1 MENNWGQGRL
11 LALELTVDLGTQAD
25 RGPCPGQP
33 TRPTGQAGWGKAL
46 GKDVQIPG
54 PKEESPLRPFGGGPG
69 QWPDAALGCRKSFSG
84 ICSVPPV
91 STVLQWLFLPFLP
104 VLLSTKSFIET
115 SPGQAN
121 PLSFLAL
128 GVHHLGARVSCRG
141 PQATP
146 PLCEPRLPLERPLW
160 SYEQLGLLKARPHS
174 GENKRICVS
183 PLLPLRGGAVR
194 SHEGLCVLR
203 QLAGYCLR
211 GTAPARH
218 SARRGPPTCEVEDGD
233 RTVQRGHSS
242 LV

>member
-1 MENNWGQGRL
+1 MARCRPGMKEKL
-11 LALELTVDLGTQAD
+11 L
-25 RGPCPGQP
+25 
-33 TRPTGQAGWGKAL
+33 WH
-46 GKDVQIPG
+46 
-54 PKEESPLRPFGGGPG
+54 S
-69 QWPDAALGCRKSFSG
+69 
-84 ICSVPPV
+84 SVPPV
-91 STVLQWLFLPFLP
+91 STVLQWFFLPFLP

-115 SPGQAN
+115 RPGQAN

-128 GVHHLGARVSCRG
+128 GVHHLGARVSCGG

-194 SHEGLCVLR
+194 SHEGLCVLS

-218 SARRGPPTCEVEDGD
+218 SARGGPPTCEVEDGD

-242 LV
+242 LA